1 MIKLYVTYIIST
13 FHVEEG
19 VLILAGAFKEQFLF
33 ETTIVYFEILL
44 APQRDAV
51 VTIIL
56 VKFQRNLKACIE
68 ITRYLLR
75 KYIH

>member
-13 FHVEEG
+13 FDVEED
-19 VLILAGAFKEQFLF
+19 VLILLEAFKEQFLF

-56 VKFQRNLKACIE
+56 VKFESVYRNYKIFTGKIYSLGN
-68 ITRYLLR
+68 
-75 KYIH
+75 

>member
-1 MIKLYVTYIIST
+1 MTKLYVTYIIST
-13 FHVEEG
+13 SDLEEDA
-19 VLILAGAFKEQFLF
+19 LILPGAFKEQFLF

-56 VKFQRNLKACIE
+56 VKFEMNLKACIE

>member
-1 MIKLYVTYIIST
+1 MTKLYVTYIIST
-13 FHVEEG
+13 FDVEED
-19 VLILAGAFKEQFLF
+19 VLILLGAFKEQFLF

-44 APQRDAV
+44 TPQRDTV

-56 VKFQRNLKACIE
+56 VKFETNLKACIE

-75 KYIH
+75 KCIH

>member
-13 FHVEEG
+13 FHVEED
-19 VLILAGAFKEQFLF
+19 VLILPGASKEQFLF

-56 VKFQRNLKACIE
+56 VKFQTNLKTCIE

>member
-1 MIKLYVTYIIST
+1 MTKLYVSYIID
-13 FHVEEG
+13 VEEG
-19 VLILAGAFKEQFLF
+19 VLILLGAFKEQFLF

-51 VTIIL
+51 VTIVL
-56 VKFQRNLKACIE
+56 VKFETNLKACIE